1 MARRL
6 WITGGILRAMATP
19 LAPDRRLDLDWIRI
33 AAFLLLIAYHVG
45 MYYVSWDWHVKSP
58 VASPAIEPLMLLV
71 NPWRLG
77 VLFLVSGAA
86 TAFMLAKLAPGA
98 LARSRSWRLLV
109 PLVFSMVV
117 IVVPQSYFEVV
128 EKGGYT
134 GSFWEFWGRYL
145 RADRTFCRGADCLV
159 VPTWNHL
166 WFVAYLWVYTMAL
179 AAVLAWKPGFRE
191 RAERRLEAALA
202 GWRLLVL
209 PTLVL
214 AAIRIALIGRFGS
227 THALVDDWYNH
238 AQYFTVFA
246 FGFLAARSPAI
257 WEGMERLR
265 WPALLAALASWA
277 FLAWYFQFRD
287 DLNNPPEALRLL
299 QRVIFALD
307 QWAAMVAACGFAR
320 RLVKAD
326 SPARRYLTDAIF
338 PFYIVHQTAI
348 IAFAVW
354 MRPLALPP
362 VVEGLVLLAATA
374 AACVATYE
382 IARRMRWLRPLFG
395 LKGAAPRA

>member
-1 MARRL
+1 MAPGL
-6 WITGGILRAMATP
+6 WITRRILRGMATP
-19 LAPDRRLDLDWIRI
+19 LATDRRLDLDWIRI

-58 VASPAIEPLMLLV
+58 AASPAIEPLMLLV

-86 TAFMLAKLAPGA
+86 TAFIVAKLAPGA

-145 RADRTFCRGADCLV
+145 RADRTFCRGTDCLV
-159 VPTWNHL
+159 VPTWNHM
-166 WFVAYLWVYTMAL
+166 WFVAYLWVYTMVL

-191 RAERRLEAALA
+191 RAERGLEAALA
-202 GWRLLVL
+202 GWRLLVV
-209 PTLVL
+209 PALVL
-214 AAIRIALIGRFGS
+214 AVIRIALVGRFGS

-257 WEGMERLR
+257 
-265 WPALLAALASWA
+265 
-277 FLAWYFQFRD
+277 
-287 DLNNPPEALRLL
+287 
-299 QRVIFALD
+299 
-307 QWAAMVAACGFAR
+307 
-320 RLVKAD
+320 
-326 SPARRYLTDAIF
+326 
-338 PFYIVHQTAI
+338 
-348 IAFAVW
+348 
-354 MRPLALPP
+354 
-362 VVEGLVLLAATA
+362 
-374 AACVATYE
+374 
-382 IARRMRWLRPLFG
+382 
-395 LKGAAPRA
+395 

>member
-1 MARRL
+1 MRPA
-6 WITGGILRAMATP
+6 
-19 LAPDRRLDLDWIRI
+19 APERRLDLDWIRI
-33 AAFLLLIAYHVG
+33 VAFLLLIAYHVG
-45 MYYVSWDWHVKSP
+45 MYYASWDWHVKSP
-58 VASPAIEPLMLLV
+58 AASPAIEPLMLLV

-109 PLVFSMVV
+109 PLVFSMLV

-191 RAERRLEAALA
+191 RAERKLEAALA
-202 GWRLLVL
+202 GWRLLVV
-209 PTLVL
+209 PALVL
-214 AAIRIALIGRFGS
+214 AVIRIALVGRFGS

-265 WPALLAALASWA
+265 WPALLAALASWG
-277 FLAWYFQFRD
+277 FLAWYFLFRD
-287 DLNNPPEALRLL
+287 DLNNPPEALRLF
-299 QRVIFALD
+299 QRVVYAID
-307 QWAAMVAACGFAR
+307 QWTAMVAACGFAR

-326 SPARRYLTDAIF
+326 SRARRYLTDAIF

-354 MRPLALPP
+354 LRPLALPP
-362 VVEGLVLLAATA
+362 AIEGLLLLAATA

-382 IARRMRWLRPLFG
+382 LVRRVGWLRPLFG